1 MILGVHH
8 PALAVPNMQRALD
21 FYCGVLGFRP
31 VMEAELPSGYPPLS
45 QALGLADAACQVR
58 MLRKGNSCIELFEFR
73 DTEPGTANRRVNRQ
87 GITHFAL
94 ASDEIQ
100 KDYAHLAA
108 NGVTFN
114 APLFGEAPSRFAYG
128 RDPFGNVIELLEH
141 APGAATGLR
150 FED

>member
-8 PALAVPNMQRALD
+8 PALAVPNLQQALD
-21 FYCGVLGFRP
+21 FYCGVLGFKP
-31 VMEAELPSGYPPLS
+31 VMEAELPSGFALLS
-45 QALGLADAACQVR
+45 QALGLPDAACQVR

-73 DTEPGTANRRVNRQ
+73 DSEKGTPGRRVNRQ

-100 KDYAHLAA
+100 HDYDQLASK
-108 NGVTFN
+108 GVVFN

-141 APGAATGLR
+141 APGTPTGLR
-150 FED
+150 FEE

>member
-8 PALAVPNMQRALD
+8 PALAVPSMQRALD
-21 FYCGVLGFRP
+21 FYCGVLGFKP

-45 QALGLADAACQVR
+45 EALGLVDAACHVR
-58 MLRKGNSCIELFEFR
+58 MLRKGNSCLELFEFR
-73 DTEPGTANRRVNRQ
+73 ESEPGTPSRRVNRQ

-100 KDYAHLAA
+100 QDYDHLAA
-108 NGVTFN
+108 HGVAFN
-114 APLFGEAPSRFAYG
+114 APLFGEAPTRFAYG

-141 APGAATGLR
+141 APGNPSALR